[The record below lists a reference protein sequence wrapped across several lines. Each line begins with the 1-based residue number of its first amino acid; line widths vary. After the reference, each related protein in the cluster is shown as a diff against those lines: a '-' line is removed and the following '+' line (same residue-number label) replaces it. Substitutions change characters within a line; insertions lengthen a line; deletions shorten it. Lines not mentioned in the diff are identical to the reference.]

1 MKFTKEQAIQEL
13 KSQLAQK
20 VEKIDN
26 WSRTIT
32 ENVDTLC
39 SILGDDSEIELSDFV
54 AKCVPLFV
62 TTQGFVRKE
71 KSDLAKEYEDKLKNV
86 KPKQEPSQEPKLE
99 DALEQRIKALEK
111 ELAESKSKAEI
122 GRLRG
127 DIKARLS
134 EKGVKNNG
142 WTDDILGTIAITEG
156 MDVDATVDRLV
167 GIYNKYNSQ
176 TPPDVT
182 PKKTSGERSQLEDRF
197 KAAHQ
202 EYLRSH
208 PELEQK
214 S

>member
-1 MKFTKEQAIQEL
+1 MKFTKEQAVQEL

-20 VEKIDN
+20 VEKIDA

-32 ENVDTLC
+32 ENVETLC
-39 SILGDDSEIELSDFV
+39 SILGDDSEIELNDFV

-86 KPKQEPSQEPKLE
+86 KPNEQKPNEPKS
-99 DALEQRIKALEK
+99 DNALEQRIQALEK
-111 ELAESKSKAEI
+111 ELAESKAKAEVS
-122 GRLRG
+122 RLRG

-134 EKGVKNNG
+134 EKGVKNSG
-142 WTDDILGTIAITEG
+142 WTDDILGTIAISEG

-167 GIYNKYNSQ
+167 GIYNKYNSN

-182 PKKTSGERSQLEDRF
+182 PKRTSGERSQLEDKF